1 MVNIDSVFSGNESK
15 KEIGEKDYPTIMD
28 RLSVAQRGFYGNSY
42 GPPKLH
48 MDSFE
53 IAKNMW
59 NKLKVEIQK
68 FNSSILAF
76 ENKLNQLG
84 TPSII
89 D

>member
-1 MVNIDSVFSGNESK
+1 
-15 KEIGEKDYPTIMD
+15 
-28 RLSVAQRGFYGNSY
+28 
-42 GPPKLH
+42 

-59 NKLKVEIQK
+59 NKLKVEIQE
-68 FNSSILAF
+68 FNSSTLAF

-84 TPSII
+84 APSII

>member
-1 MVNIDSVFSGNESK
+1 MNSIDSVFSGNESK
-15 KEIGEKDYPTIMD
+15 KEIGEKDYPTIMN

-42 GPPKLH
+42 GPTKLH

-59 NKLKVEIQK
+59 DKLKVEIQV
-68 FNSSILAF
+68 FNSSTLAF

-84 TPSII
+84 APII
-89 D
+89 VD

>member
-1 MVNIDSVFSGNESK
+1 MISIDYIFSGNASK

-42 GPPKLH
+42 GPTKLH

-59 NKLKVEIQK
+59 NKLKVEIQE
-68 FNSSILAF
+68 FNSSTLAF

-84 TPSII
+84 APSII